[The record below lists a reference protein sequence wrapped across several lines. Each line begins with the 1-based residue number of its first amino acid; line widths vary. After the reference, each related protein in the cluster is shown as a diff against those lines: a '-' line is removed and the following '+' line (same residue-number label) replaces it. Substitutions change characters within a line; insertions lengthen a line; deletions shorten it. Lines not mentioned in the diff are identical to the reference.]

1 MLFPSRTTSTTSV
14 MTDISVSSGYGS
26 RKRSLDHQD
35 GPPSA
40 PTTPPKMRR
49 TMEGPQIRMG
59 PPLSLPELS
68 RASTVPIPTI
78 QRLYPD
84 LPKDEESVFRPLP
97 VKSATID
104 SPLPKQKSSTSKP
117 VPSSSKVTISSSTTQ
132 RTRPQSI
139 TQFGANSTS
148 SSDKPALDFSFLDHA
163 EGTDLPLCIIAHDK
177 EVQQR
182 MDSMRISWGV
192 QWEIARGV
200 SRNVWKWSDV
210 TREKLDLLKGPNA
223 EAAPKVAHVMKTG
236 VAPSALPRNV
246 ELW

>member
-1 MLFPSRTTSTTSV
+1 
-14 MTDISVSSGYGS
+14 MTDVSISSGNGS

-40 PTTPPKMRR
+40 PFTPPKMRR
-49 TMEGPQIRMG
+49 TVDGPQVRMG
-59 PPLSLPELS
+59 PPLFVPELS
-68 RASTVPIPTI
+68 RASTVPMPTS

-84 LPKDEESVFRPLP
+84 LPKDEESVFRPSP

-104 SPLPKQKSSTSKP
+104 SSLPKPKSSMSKP
-117 VPSSSKVTISSSTTQ
+117 VASSSKVILPSTVTQ
-132 RTRPQSI
+132 RTMPQSL
-139 TQFGANSTS
+139 TQRDTNSTS
-148 SSDKPALDFSFLDHA
+148 SSDEPAHDFSFLDHT
-163 EGTDLPLCIIAHDK
+163 EGTGLSLSIIAHDK
-177 EVQQR
+177 EVQLL
-182 MDSMRISWGV
+182 MDSIQISWGV

-210 TREKLDLLKGPNA
+210 TREKLELLRGPNA

-236 VAPSALPRNV
+236 QAPPTLPQNL